1 MEHRFH
7 VSHIRDIPSAN
18 IKATDNI
25 IFRIY
30 IISKTIFLGV
40 DTPGYASTMAVILF
54 LGSVQLI
61 SIGVLGEYI
70 GRIFMEVKRRPVYV
84 INEIEGGRTGTG
96 FIKSGTDGAA
106 GESGNRKD

>member
-1 MEHRFH
+1 M
-7 VSHIRDIPSAN
+7 ISA
-18 IKATDNI
+18 IYM
-25 IFRIY
+25 IY